1 MGDKMK
7 GPPQMTESQAED
19 ARLIAR
25 AQNGDRS
32 ALNALV
38 RKHETRAYQFA
49 FRLTR
54 NPEEAADVVA
64 EGFVRVYNALPNF
77 KGNSQ
82 FTTWLFR
89 ILTNCYLD
97 IRKKENRRPSVSL
110 DSNIEVD
117 DGDVER
123 QVVDPKGTPFES
135 HVRLDRARK
144 VNRALEEMADFQR
157 AMLLMYHAEDMSYE
171 EIAEALDLPLGTV
184 KSRLNRAR
192 LSLRELLAK
201 DEELFHP

>member
-1 MGDKMK
+1 MK
-7 GPPQMTESQAED
+7 PPTPPMTESQAED
-19 ARLIAR
+19 ARYIQR
-25 AQNGDRS
+25 AQAGDRS
-32 ALNALV
+32 ALNALI

-64 EGFVRVYNALPNF
+64 EAFVRVYNALPNF

-82 FTTWLFR
+82 FTTWLYR

-110 DSNIEVD
+110 DANIEVE

-123 QVVDPKGTPFES
+123 QVIDPKGTPMDS
-135 HVRLDRARK
+135 HFRLERARK
-144 VNRALEEMADFQR
+144 VNRA
-157 AMLLMYHAEDMSYE
+157 
-171 EIAEALDLPLGTV
+171 
-184 KSRLNRAR
+184 
-192 LSLRELLAK
+192 
-201 DEELFHP
+201 